1 EQFLVDTIPCGSL
14 QFAVNDLACDV
25 TGGSVCQ
32 LPGVEPACT
41 VASSLATAALT
52 NEVGQVPV
60 GFDITFDATAR
71 ISDIPSGG
79 QSELLGNPQEP
90 TELEAS
96 DLLGGT
102 DVLFLGGDLDASSY
116 WWAVRPSSRTTR

>member
-1 EQFLVDTIPCGSL
+1 VK
-14 QFAVNDLACDV
+14 V
-25 TGGSVCQ
+25 
-32 LPGVEPACT
+32 
-41 VASSLATAALT
+41 
-52 NEVGQVPV
+52 
-60 GFDITFDATAR
+60 TFDATAR